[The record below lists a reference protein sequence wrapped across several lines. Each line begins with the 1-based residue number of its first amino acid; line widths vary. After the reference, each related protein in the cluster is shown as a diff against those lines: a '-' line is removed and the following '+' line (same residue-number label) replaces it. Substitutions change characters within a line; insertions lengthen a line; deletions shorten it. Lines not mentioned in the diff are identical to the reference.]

1 MANATVSHLGVAE
14 KATYSA
20 SNKDDLFLK
29 IFGNE
34 VLATFNANT
43 VLRERTRI
51 RTIASGKSASFAMI
65 GKTKAEYHP
74 PGTEILGNEVA
85 HNEQVITI
93 DDMLIAHTFI
103 SNYEEAKNHY
113 DVRSEYSLQMGQALA
128 QTYDRN
134 LFAMAGGETASPANA
149 KADQGVAEA
158 IDSTGADSTTTTTEL
173 IDSLY
178 SAAQK
183 FAEKNVPVE
192 GVTIYVTPAVYFK
205 LVQDDKVTNRDFSVN
220 PNDFIAANLLRIAGM
235 PVVMTNNMAL
245 NHGASAN
252 TASYPVVA
260 SKYDTDMSGVLAMCI
275 HQDALGTVQLMGLA
289 TESEYDIRRQGQ
301 LAVARLAVG
310 HGVLRPEGLISVT
323 GSM

>member
-14 KATYSA
+14 AATYSS

-51 RTIASGKSASFAMI
+51 RTIQSGKSASFAMI
-65 GKTKAEYHP
+65 GKTKAEYHT
-74 PGTEILGNEVA
+74 PGAEILGNEVK

-134 LFAMAGGETASPANA
+134 LFAMAGKETATPTGS

-158 IDSTGADSTTTTTEL
+158 IDSTGADSSTTTTEL
-173 IDSLY
+173 IDALY

-183 FAEKNVPVE
+183 FAEKNVTGE
-192 GVTIYVTPAVYFK
+192 INIYVPPAVYFK
-205 LVQDDKVTNRDFSVN
+205 LVQDDKVTNRDFSTN
-220 PNDFIAANLLRIAGM
+220 PNDFINANLLRIAGM

-245 NHGASAN
+245 NHNATAN
-252 TASYPVVA
+252 TANYPVVA

-275 HQDALGTVQLMGLA
+275 HREALGTVQLMGLA

-323 GSM
+323 GTMA